1 MQRKILI
8 ADSNLECRES
18 LRGLLEHHGYFVE
31 CAADAGDAIRLAIAL
46 QPDLLIT
53 DAVFNDGTL
62 GVDIVKSLMRVRE
75 AVQAVFVTDS
85 ELEALQEK
93 CAGLPVAHLL
103 ARDVDG
109 ARLIELVEEL
119 FEEQHT

>member
-1 MQRKILI
+1 M
-8 ADSNLECRES
+8 
-18 LRGLLEHHGYFVE
+18 
-31 CAADAGDAIRLAIAL
+31 

-53 DAVFNDGTL
+53 DAVFHDGTL

-75 AVQAVFVTDS
+75 VVQAVFVTDA
-85 ELEALQEK
+85 ELDALQQK

-109 ARLIELVEEL
+109 ARLIELIEEL